1 MAARKETKVLLE
13 VGQKRV
19 FATAVDWPGW
29 CRSGKG
35 EDAALAALAEAHQ
48 RYAPVAAEA
57 GVPFPPGL
65 ADHLVVVETVKGNGT
80 TDFGAPGIVADLDRV
95 KLTKARAERRAGLL
109 AAAWTVFD
117 RVVDGAPEALR
128 KGPRG
133 GGRDRDPMVRHVQDA
148 EWAYVRKL
156 GLRLPEPKTREA
168 YQAQREAILAALRQ
182 PSEAVPAGAKGWP
195 PHYAVARMAWHVL
208 DHAWEMADRS
218 DPNP

>member
-29 CRSGKG
+29 CRSGKT
-35 EDAALAALAEAHQ
+35 EDAALAALAEAHR

-57 GVPFPPGL
+57 GVPFPAGL

-80 TDFGAPGIVADLDRV
+80 TDFGAPGIVAELDRGKV
-95 KLTKARAERRAGLL
+95 TRARAQRRASLV

-117 RVVDGAPEALR
+117 RVVAGAPEMLR

-133 GGRDRDPMVRHVQDA
+133 GGRDRDPMVRHVQEA
-148 EWAYVRKL
+148 ERAYARTL
-156 GLRLPEPKTREA
+156 GLRLPEPKTPEL
-168 YQAQREAILAALRQ
+168 YEAQREAILAVLGQ
-182 PSEAVPAGAKGWP
+182 PSDAVPAGAKGWP
-195 PHYAVARMAWHVL
+195 PHYAAARMAWHVL
-208 DHAWEMADRS
+208 DHAWEMEDRS
-218 DPNP
+218 DPNT